1 MNSSIAKKDFVPIGK
16 IVGIHGVRGNCKILS
31 FAEALSVFEPGSK
44 ILVSTSSGR
53 RKTYEVNWAKPHS
66 RTALLSLKE
75 VNNRDQAKA
84 LVGSELYIE
93 KSKVADLEDGS
104 YYWFDLIGLNV
115 FTIDEEY
122 IGRLESIIPTGSND
136 VYVVK
141 DDATEILIPALASVV
156 LDIDL
161 DRKRML
167 VQLPEGL

>member
-1 MNSSIAKKDFVPIGK
+1 MSWNYWKDLFDFCIRLNSTGFKQNKQ
-16 IVGIHGVRGNCKILS
+16 L
-31 FAEALSVFEPGSK
+31 
-44 ILVSTSSGR
+44 
-53 RKTYEVNWAKPHS
+53 
-66 RTALLSLKE
+66 
-75 VNNRDQAKA
+75 
-84 LVGSELYIE
+84 
-93 KSKVADLEDGS
+93 
-104 YYWFDLIGLNV
+104 FDV
-115 FTIDEEY
+115 FTIGEKY